1 MGGCHQDNRDQNR
14 LGRGPAHAFGN
25 KADIF
30 RSPQPLLTIEMLK
43 VPPPIW
49 TLVYV
54 LVVTAISWFFDWSKA
69 PGLPLAPLGIL
80 LVAISWIL
88 PVWAIVLFRR
98 EGTEIEPTSPTNRK
112 LITSGPYQFTRNPM
126 YLGLLILTL
135 GIAIWVGAWPM
146 LAAPI
151 ALFATANWIHI
162 PFEGAKM
169 RRQFGQV
176 YDNYIAGVR
185 RWI

>member
-1 MGGCHQDNRDQNR
+1 
-14 LGRGPAHAFGN
+14 
-25 KADIF
+25 
-30 RSPQPLLTIEMLK
+30 MLK
-43 VPPPIW
+43 LPPPIW
-49 TLVYV
+49 ALVYV
-54 LVVTAISWFFDWSKA
+54 LTAAVISWFFAWAKV
-69 PGLPLAPLGIL
+69 PGLPLPVLGIL
-80 LVAISWIL
+80 LVASSWIL
-88 PVWAIVLFRR
+88 PVWAFALFRR

-162 PFEGAKM
+162 PFEEAKM
-169 RRQFGQV
+169 HRQFGQV
-176 YDNYIAGVR
+176 YDNYIARVW